1 MNCPKG
7 ICPIR
12 ETLLEPNLN
21 NSLISATRNG
31 KEIHPDLVQNKFD
44 LFGSNFAYFLLV
56 SNIGV
61 AQTKE
66 STESFRITSPFG
78 W

>member
-1 MNCPKG
+1 VG
-7 ICPIR
+7 
-12 ETLLEPNLN
+12 
-21 NSLISATRNG
+21 ATVNV
-31 KEIHPDLVQNKFD
+31 KEIQPGLVQNKFD